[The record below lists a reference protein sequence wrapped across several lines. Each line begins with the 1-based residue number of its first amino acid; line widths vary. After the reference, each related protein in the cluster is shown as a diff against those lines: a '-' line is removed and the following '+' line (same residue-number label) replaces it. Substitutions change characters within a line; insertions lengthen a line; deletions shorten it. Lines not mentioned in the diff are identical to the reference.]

1 MEGFKATICESSK
14 QLTTK
19 ERIKFKDTTG
29 AVSIDRTSID
39 KDFNNE
45 KFIINVDGYVVLD
58 IHNEKA
64 QDNTDYKNY
73 IIIDKDGTKYVT
85 GSKSFFSSFMDIWQ
99 ELEEAGELDDFQ
111 IEVYRQPSKNYSGKD
126 FLTCTIV

>member
-1 MEGFKATICESSK
+1 MKGFNATIIESSRE
-14 QLTTK
+14 LTTK
-19 ERIKFKDTTG
+19 EKIKFKDTTG
-29 AVSIDRTSID
+29 AVSIDRASID
-39 KDFNNE
+39 KDFNDE

-64 QDNTDYKNY
+64 QDNIDYKNY

-85 GSKSFFSSFMDIWQ
+85 GSESFFSSFMNMWE

-111 IEVYRQPSKNYSGKD
+111 IEVYRQPSKNYTGKD